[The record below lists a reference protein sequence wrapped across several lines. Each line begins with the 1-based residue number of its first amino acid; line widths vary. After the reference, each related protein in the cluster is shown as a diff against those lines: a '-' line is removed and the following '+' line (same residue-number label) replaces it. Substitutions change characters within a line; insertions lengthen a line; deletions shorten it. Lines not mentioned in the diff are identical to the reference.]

1 MDPNATLRM
10 IDEASRV
17 DAETREAIQ
26 NLRHWLSR
34 GGFAPDWAEYPT
46 GTRRFRR
53 ALGVKNA
60 GARKKKTSSR
70 QHATKKTTKRP
81 AKKTSSRRRSLHA
94 HATTARAFPAVTVP
108 PAVLHGGS
116 VGVGDIVKR
125 ADRDDKN
132 RYVVTE
138 IRGPWVF
145 TQRISGSGSP
155 GVITFPSALMLKK
168 VG

>member
-10 IDEASRV
+10 IDDADRV
-17 DAETREAIQ
+17 DADTREAIA
-26 NLRHWLSR
+26 NLQRWLSR
-34 GGFAPDWAEYPT
+34 GGFAPDWAAYPT

-53 ALGVKNA
+53 ALGVKKSSRQHA
-60 GARKKKTSSR
+60 AKKTTKRAPKKTSSR
-70 QHATKKTTKRP
+70 GRP
-81 AKKTSSRRRSLHA
+81 LHA
-94 HATTARAFPAVTVP
+94 YATTARAFTAVTAP
-108 PAVLHGGS
+108 PAALHGS
-116 VGVGDIVKR
+116 AIGVGDIVKR